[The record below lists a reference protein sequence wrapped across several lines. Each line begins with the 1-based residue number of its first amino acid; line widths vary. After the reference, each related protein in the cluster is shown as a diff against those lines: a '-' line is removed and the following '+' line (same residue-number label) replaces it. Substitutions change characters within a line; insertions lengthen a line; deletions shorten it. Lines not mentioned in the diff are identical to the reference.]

1 MSAILYRKVDGEVVE
16 ERVNPVRVHNLLNSG
31 YFASK
36 ELAEADGNE
45 SGKLSSD
52 EIREAAK
59 AAGIEKWDTA
69 RISTLKKKLADG
81 ED

>member
-16 ERVNPVRVHNLLNSG
+16 ERVNPVRVHNLLNCG
-31 YFASK
+31 YFSSK